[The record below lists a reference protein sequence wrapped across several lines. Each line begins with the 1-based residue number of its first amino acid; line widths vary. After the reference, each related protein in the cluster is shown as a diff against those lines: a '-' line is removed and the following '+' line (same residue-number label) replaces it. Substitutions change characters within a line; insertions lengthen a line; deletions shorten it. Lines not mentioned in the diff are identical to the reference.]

1 MRGSGVTRGGWAAWR
16 HGLVGLGLAL
26 LAGGVHA
33 DEVPSFAEVKAA
45 YRPSDLPVLDRQGR
59 PLATLRVDERARRL
73 GWVALEDM
81 SPALLSALVHSEDR
95 RFWEHSGVDWSA
107 LARSAWRN
115 LFNQR
120 TQGGSTLTMQL
131 AGLLDQELARPR
143 GGRSVGQKLGQM
155 GTAQVIDARWRKADV
170 LEAYLNLVPLR
181 GELVGVN
188 AATQTLFGKH
198 VSGLDAQEAA
208 VLAALVRAPNAS
220 AERVATRACELLG
233 SLAGATV
240 ATQRGTSASSPVKPP
255 LDLGEQRCRG
265 LPTLTANALARKGV
279 PALGEQLAP
288 HAARLAWRQAQATP
302 TTTPPAALRTT
313 LDADV
318 QRLALSAL
326 REQLTALRQRE
337 VDDGAVVVL
346 DNTSGAVLAW
356 VGSIGQGAGA
366 PAVDAVQARRQ
377 PGSTLKPFVYG
388 LAFERHLLT
397 PASLLHDEPTQLGT
411 GGAGLYLPQ
420 NYNKRY
426 QGWVSARVALA
437 SSLNIPAV
445 RVGAMLGPEA
455 MFERFNRLGLALSH
469 TAGFH
474 GHALALGTA
483 EVTLADLTN
492 AYRTLAN
499 HGRWAPWQLLAPP
512 AARRAPAP
520 YTVMPA
526 AVAWLVADIL
536 ADNTARALTFGFDSP
551 LVTRGWAAV
560 KTGTSKDMR
569 DNWCIGFTD
578 RYTVGVWVGNANGAP
593 MRHVS
598 GVTGAAPVWRTLVQ
612 ALHARTP
619 SRAPRSPAG
628 VVTWPLPVAGGEVQP
643 TALLAGT
650 EPRHHLPNAQVKA
663 SAHREAFGI
672 RSPVDG
678 SVFALDPDIPPRV
691 QRILLE
697 GAAGEWWLDGKR
709 LGRSTPAGWPWA
721 PWPGHHVLELRD
733 ESGQRVL
740 AQVRFEVRGAVVRA
754 TARR

>member
-1 MRGSGVTRGGWAAWR
+1 MRR
-16 HGLVGLGLAL
+16 GLVGACLVGAAAASWAQDL
-26 LAGGVHA
+26 
-33 DEVPSFAEVKAA
+33 PSFTEVKTT

-59 PLATLRVDERARRL
+59 ALGTLRVNERVRRL
-73 GWVALEDM
+73 AWVALEDM
-81 SPALLSALVHSEDR
+81 SPALLAALVHSEDR

-131 AGLLDQELARPR
+131 AGLLNDDLARPR
-143 GGRSVGQKLGQM
+143 GGRSVSQKLSQID
-155 GTAQVIDARWRKADV
+155 TARALETRWRKADV

-220 AERVATRACELLG
+220 SERVATRACELLG
-233 SLAGATV
+233 SLAA
-240 ATQRGTSASSPVKPP
+240 ASAHAASAGMRTAPIPPP
-255 LDLGEQRCRG
+255 LDLGSARCRG
-265 LPTLTANALARKGV
+265 LPTLTANALARKGM
-279 PALGEQLAP
+279 PPLGEQLAP
-288 HAARLAWRQAQATP
+288 HASRWVWRHLPSATADAA
-302 TTTPPAALRTT
+302 PATLSTT

-318 QRLALSAL
+318 QRLALAAL
-326 REQLTALRQRE
+326 REQLTELRQRE
-337 VDDGAVVVL
+337 VDDGAAIVL
-346 DNTSGAVLAW
+346 DNASGAVLAW

-397 PASLLHDEPTQLGT
+397 PSSLLHDEPTQLGT

-455 MFERFNRLGLALSH
+455 LFERFNRLGLALSQ

-474 GHALALGTA
+474 GHALALGTS

-492 AYRTLAN
+492 AYRSLAN
-499 HGRWAPWQLLAPP
+499 AGRWSPWQLIRPASPRRPDPP
-512 AARRAPAP
+512 RQ
-520 YTVMPA
+520 VMPA
-526 AVAWLVADIL
+526 AVAWLIADVL

-578 RYTVGVWVGNANGAP
+578 RYTVGVWVGNANGSP

-612 ALHARTP
+612 ALHARTT
-619 SRAPRSPAG
+619 SRPPKPPAG
-628 VVTWPLPVAGGEVQP
+628 VVFSPMPVAGGDTQAVP
-643 TALLAGT
+643 FLAGT
-650 EPRHHLPNAQVKA
+650 APLHALPNAQVRP
-663 SAHREAFGI
+663 STAHAKGSGHHVEFGI

-678 SVFALDPDIPPRV
+678 SIFALDPDIPAKV
-691 QRILLE
+691 QHIVLE

-709 LGRSTPAGWPWA
+709 LGRSTPTGWPWT
-721 PWPGHHVLELRD
+721 PWPGHHALELRD
-733 ESGQRVL
+733 DTGQRVL

-754 TARR
+754 NATRP